1 MREEVSTPHSK
12 GWHHYSIHNGEQSH
26 ERCRCTRG
34 SGFREH
40 TEPSEVECVEVDPEE
55 DTEQIAAECQGSN
68 SVKSTLVV
76 QEGKEEE
83 DAAEVVP
90 GDLGNCEESLEK
102 AEVEGGLE
110 VGSAE
115 REGNL
120 ETLTIDGINELQQQP
135 LLAKYTGTDP
145 TLEHVRTYRKRD
157 IMTRTGLYIE
167 PDWEGQVNLFM
178 DGQ

>member
-1 MREEVSTPHSK
+1 M
-12 GWHHYSIHNGEQSH
+12 
-26 ERCRCTRG
+26 
-34 SGFREH
+34 
-40 TEPSEVECVEVDPEE
+40 
-55 DTEQIAAECQGSN
+55 
-68 SVKSTLVV
+68 KSTLVV

-135 LLAKYTGTDP
+135 LLAKDTGTDP
-145 TLEHVRTYRKRD
+145 TLEHVRTLAKLQKEGYYDKNGVIYRTRLG
-157 IMTRTGLYIE
+157 RTGE
-167 PDWEGQVNLFM
+167 PIHGQPVEVWAYELHHFVST
-178 DGQ
+178 